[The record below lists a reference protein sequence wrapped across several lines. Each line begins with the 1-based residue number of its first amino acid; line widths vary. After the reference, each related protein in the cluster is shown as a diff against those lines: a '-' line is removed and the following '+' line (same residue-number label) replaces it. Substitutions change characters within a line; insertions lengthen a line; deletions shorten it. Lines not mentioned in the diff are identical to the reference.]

1 MTALVFNIPV
11 NKRVVDGRD
20 AKGNQIVPAE
30 AHGDK
35 HDIVHVFLV
44 PFWCS
49 KWGEQDKSNL
59 EE

>member
-1 MTALVFNIPV
+1 MTKFVSNVPV
-11 NKRVVDGRD
+11 NKGVVDSCD
-20 AKGNQIVPAE
+20 AKGHQIVPAE

-49 KWGEQDKSNL
+49 KGGEQDKSNL
-59 EE
+59 

>member
-1 MTALVFNIPV
+1 M
-11 NKRVVDGRD
+11 
-20 AKGNQIVPAE
+20 PAE

-49 KWGEQDKSNL
+49 KWREQDKSNL
-59 EE
+59 PEPGSLKNKHTGSEELQHDIISKDHL